1 METEPRPSSPV
12 SQSQDPP
19 RPPEAGT
26 PPRPRRGRPPKN
38 KSLESSPTRTTSKNK
53 AGSDLSSDRMRAIKE
68 LADDASN
75 VVIAAMSVSLTIE
88 QKKQAAMGLCSKAGS
103 AQLAKAFV
111 KWEPYA
117 EWVALGIGAVV
128 FGVCSAVEIL
138 GEMFGKPAKKEPE
151 KAPESQEGKDN
162 GPAPRKSVDVE
173 ATVK

>member
-1 METEPRPSSPV
+1 
-12 SQSQDPP
+12 
-19 RPPEAGT
+19 
-26 PPRPRRGRPPKN
+26 
-38 KSLESSPTRTTSKNK
+38 
-53 AGSDLSSDRMRAIKE
+53 MRAIKE

-138 GEMFGKPAKKEPE
+138 GGMFGQPAKKEPE
-151 KAPESQEGKDN
+151 KTEGTPDD
-162 GPAPRKSVDVE
+162 GQPRKTVE
-173 ATVK
+173 ATATVK